1 MPIIFATLLASLMG
15 WNGIL
20 RKKLEYNNQLKN
32 EFISSVSHELRNPLS
47 AIQAYAELI
56 HETPNLPKEKGQ
68 KCAKKIRSA
77 VEHLLNII
85 KDLEDIS
92 RIESGKMDVS
102 ITKLNLNEEFQNIL
116 PMLQIQAK
124 KHSIEINQRPF
135 NHELEILADSSR
147 MQQILINLISNA
159 IKYGND
165 NTHVDIQTEEND
177 NIVCITIIDQGQGV
191 SEDKLSQMFIPFN
204 RLGAEK
210 TSVKGTGIGLALSK
224 RLIEIMDG
232 KIGVSSVVGEGTRF
246 WFELPKAK
254 KNN

>member
-1 MPIIFATLLASLMG
+1 MPIIFATLLASLIG

-20 RKKLEYNNQLKN
+20 RKKLEYNDQLKN

-47 AIQAYAELI
+47 VINGYTEFI
-56 HETPNLPKEKGQ
+56 HETENLPKEKRQ
-68 KCAKKIRSA
+68 ECANEIHSA
-77 VEHLLNII
+77 IEHLLNLI

-102 ITKLNLNEEFQNIL
+102 IKKLNLYDEFQKI
-116 PMLQIQAK
+116 PAMLQMQANN
-124 KHSIEINQRPF
+124 HSIEINQLPF
-135 NHELEILADSSR
+135 NHELEILADSRR
-147 MQQILINLISNA
+147 MQQVLINLISNA

-177 NIVCITIIDQGQGV
+177 NVVCITIIDQGQGI
-191 SEDKLSQMFIPFN
+191 SEDKLSQIFIPFN

-224 RLIEIMDG
+224 RLIEIMNG
-232 KIGVSSVVGEGTRF
+232 KIGVSSIVGEGTRF
-246 WFELPKAK
+246 WFELPKAR
-254 KNN
+254 